1 MGTDLLPDEV
11 RRKYKV
17 EERHHACAILRTDFP
32 TEWQDLLD
40 ALGQLR
46 LRKSEILTP
55 GGGKSP
61 ISRGINGFFFG
72 RGWQKRKFAINVLV
86 DGDETLS
93 PTHEVDYYKNRIAI
107 ETEWNNKTEFYDRDL
122 NTFRLLFELNV
133 LSVGIII
140 TRASELQ
147 SIFDQL
153 GKGSSYGPSTTHM
166 TKLIPKMANRGSGGC
181 PVLAFGMT
189 EKLYDPHS

>member
-1 MGTDLLPDEV
+1 M
-11 RRKYKV
+11 YQIA
-17 EERHHACAILRTDFP
+17 ERHHACAILKTDFSN
-32 TEWQDLLD
+32 EWKDLLD

-46 LRKSEILTP
+46 LKKSEILTP

-61 ISRGINGFFFG
+61 ISRGINGFFFR
-72 RGWQKRKFAINVLV
+72 RGWKKHNFKIKVLV

-93 PTHEVDYYKNRIAI
+93 PTHEVDYFKNGVAI

-122 NTFRLLFELNV
+122 TTFRLLFELNV
-133 LSVGIII
+133 LSVGVIL

-147 SIFDQL
+147 RIFDKL
-153 GKGSSYGPSTTHM
+153 GKGSSYGPSTTHLS
-166 TKLIPKMANRGSGGC
+166 KLIPKMANRASGGC

-189 EKLYDPHS
+189 EKLYDSTS

>member
-1 MGTDLLPDEV
+1 MSTNLIP
-11 RRKYKV
+11 RRIRKMYQIA
-17 EERHHACAILRTDFP
+17 ERHHACAILKTDFSN
-32 TEWQDLLD
+32 EWKDLLD

-46 LRKSEILTP
+46 LKKSEILTP

-61 ISRGINGFFFG
+61 ISRGINGFFFR
-72 RGWQKRKFAINVLV
+72 RGWKKHNFKIKVLV

-93 PTHEVDYYKNRIAI
+93 PTHEVDYFKNGVAI

-122 NTFRLLFELNV
+122 TTFRLLFELNV
-133 LSVGIII
+133 LSVGVIL

-147 SIFDQL
+147 RIFDKL
-153 GKGSSYGPSTTHM
+153 GKGSSYGPSTTHLS
-166 TKLIPKMANRGSGGC
+166 KLIPKMANRASGGC

-189 EKLYDPHS
+189 EKLYDSTS